1 MTERARRL
9 EPDQRR
15 RQILRSAIELF
26 GERSYASVS
35 TAELA
40 DQAGVGRGLIH
51 HYFGTKRELYLEVVR
66 SMVEMAPIPAGQL
79 PTGPLPERID
89 DSMNRFL
96 DLISKDSKTWLA
108 VIGAEGLGPDDEVA
122 TIIHTADRHS
132 ADLLATLLGI
142 NPGEPDRDLLVTMI
156 QSWGGLAKAGGRSW
170 LQSGTLTRA
179 QLHDLLCSTL
189 QALVE
194 QTWPNQRNRR
204 R

>member
-1 MTERARRL
+1 MTERGRRL

-35 TAELA
+35 TTELA
-40 DQAGVGRGLIH
+40 DRAGVGRGLIH

-66 SMVEMAPIPAGQL
+66 SMVEMAPIPPGQL
-79 PTGPLPERID
+79 PTGSLPKRID
-89 DSMNRFL
+89 VSVNHFL

-122 TIIHTADRHS
+122 AIIHTADRHS
-132 ADLLATLLGI
+132 ADLLATSLGI
-142 NPGEPDRDLLVTMI
+142 RPGEPGRELLVTMI
-156 QSWGGLAKAGGRSW
+156 QSWGGLAKAGGRNW

-179 QLHDLLCSTL
+179 QLHALLCCTL

-194 QTWPNQRNRR
+194 KAWPN
-204 R
+204 